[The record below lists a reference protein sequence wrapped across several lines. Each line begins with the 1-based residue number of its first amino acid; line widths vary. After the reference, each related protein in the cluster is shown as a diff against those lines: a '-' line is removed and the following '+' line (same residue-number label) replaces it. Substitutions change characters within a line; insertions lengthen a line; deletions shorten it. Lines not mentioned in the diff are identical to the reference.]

1 MNIKHHIFADETMIW
16 TIRGNQE
23 REMKE
28 VTNNFL
34 SIYLVELGLAPECGS
49 WGDLPDRLCL
59 DARSRNMRGG
69 LLVGLPSYP
78 SITIPRGTFVESV
91 PDDSFSFLSQFPA
104 PFFPPLFCVTS

>member
-1 MNIKHHIFADETMIW
+1 
-16 TIRGNQE
+16 
-23 REMKE
+23 MKE
-28 VTNNFL
+28 VTINFL

-91 PDDSFSFLSQFPA
+91 PDDSLSFLSQFPA